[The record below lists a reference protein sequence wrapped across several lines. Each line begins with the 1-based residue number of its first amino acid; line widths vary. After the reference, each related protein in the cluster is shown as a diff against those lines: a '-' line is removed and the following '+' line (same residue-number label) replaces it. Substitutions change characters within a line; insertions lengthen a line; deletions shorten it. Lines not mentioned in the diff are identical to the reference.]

1 MMIRLSIK
9 PPLSLTFLIIF
20 YDSILFVVYAILMY
34 QSVVGGLFSDH
45 VNVLGRILYSTKLSL
60 NGCCL

>member
-1 MMIRLSIK
+1 MEIAAQKVSQPMMIRLSIK

-34 QSVVGGLFSDH
+34 QSVVGRQS
-45 VNVLGRILYSTKLSL
+45 ILRS
-60 NGCCL
+60 C